1 MEENIPQQENPTDE
15 IDLELEKNEQI
26 RIEEEEHHINS
37 EDDEYNPSNTVDTKS
52 EFIDF
57 GDLKPFDKT
66 DKNRIKFSLLT
77 HFFKKFGELKGRK
90 KSE

>member
-1 MEENIPQQENPTDE
+1 MDDNIPQESPSND
-15 IDLELEKNEQI
+15 IDLELEKNDLP
-26 RIEEEEHHINS
+26 RIEEEENNINS
-37 EDDEYNPSNTVDTKS
+37 EDDEYNPTSIVETKS

-57 GDLKPFDKT
+57 GELKPFDKT
-66 DKNRIKFSLLT
+66 DKNRMKFSLLT